1 MPPRE
6 WRLRV
11 EDILES
17 INRVMRY
24 TEGID
29 ETSFSEDE
37 KTVDAVLRN
46 MTVIGE
52 AARALP
58 PEIEARYP
66 NVPWGKM
73 RGFRNVVVHEY
84 FGVSVP
90 ILWQTVRT
98 NLPPLLWYQTSSEF
112 WQKLSHL
119 HPPNP
124 VPTPS
129 PAL

>member
-11 EDILES
+11 EDILER

-24 TEGID
+24 TEGMD

-73 RGFRNVVVHEY
+73 RGFRNIVVHEY

-90 ILWQTVRT
+90 ILWQTVQT
-98 NLPPLLWYQTSSEF
+98 NLPPLVSDLERI
-112 WQKLSHL
+112 L
-119 HPPNP
+119 
-124 VPTPS
+124 
-129 PAL
+129 AEA